1 MAQNTHVPISGETLS
16 CRFILSTYVMERT
29 MVAGFFQLG
38 RDFVLD
44 REFFIKL
51 INCSGQSREKNGQ
64 MYISSYFQMK
74 TSVFH

>member
-1 MAQNTHVPISGETLS
+1 
-16 CRFILSTYVMERT
+16 

-38 RDFVLD
+38 HDFVLD

-64 MYISSYFQMK
+64 TYISSYFQMK